1 MVDLGPEPLGDF
13 RYRADEVASLVQRV
27 DQRRANHAFGRIGK
41 QNRGLTLEMV
51 AKRHRLGDIGFEVRG
66 LAGVGVRAD
75 ARPGVRIQG
84 VGRGGL
90 DRRRGAIRIE
100 GVLDLGAEIGGKMA
114 RVRLQRLPRPIAG
127 FGPCF
132 GKAFALR
139 LDLLEADLLE
149 LASSRSSARSSSGL
163 LANSFSMNCVS
174 SRFGICNSLIA
185 CRSCGVRTI
194 A

>member
-1 MVDLGPEPLGDF
+1 MLDLGPEPLGDF
-13 RYRADEVASLVQRV
+13 GHRADEVASLVQRV

-51 AKRHRLGDIGFEVRG
+51 AKRHRLRDISFEVRG
-66 LAGVGVRAD
+66 LAGVGARRRRPSRRSRSRCRPERTGSPARCDPHQRCSRPRCRDWRQGGPRPSPAPRPPNRRVPALLRRSLRLGLD
-75 ARPGVRIQG
+75 ARACSR
-84 VGRGGL
+84 
-90 DRRRGAIRIE
+90 
-100 GVLDLGAEIGGKMA
+100 
-114 RVRLQRLPRPIAG
+114 
-127 FGPCF
+127 
-132 GKAFALR
+132 
-139 LDLLEADLLE
+139 